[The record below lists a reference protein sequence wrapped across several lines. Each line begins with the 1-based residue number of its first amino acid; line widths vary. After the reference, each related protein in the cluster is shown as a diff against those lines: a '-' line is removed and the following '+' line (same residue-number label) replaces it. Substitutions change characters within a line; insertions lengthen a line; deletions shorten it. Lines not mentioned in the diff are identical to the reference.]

1 MKILISFLLI
11 LNFNFALAQQDT
23 IVQTEADTK
32 VDPNAEVKSKNTS
45 QAEAEV
51 QFDNTSDLNPV
62 QFSET
67 KIEELKKDE
76 DFNYL
81 EEKQEKT
88 WWQQFKEWI
97 NQKYQQFLNW
107 LFGDYD
113 AGSFFGFILKILPYL
128 LLIGIICL
136 VIWLFTRMNPGKNI
150 LQETQTSKVHLD
162 DEEEIIQNA
171 DIPALIK
178 NAIEN
183 SQYRMAVRYYYLQAL
198 KELDL
203 KKFIDF
209 EAQKTNNDYIS
220 EIQNTSLNNIFKKVT
235 RIYNFI
241 WYGDFQVSK
250 EDFLLAEKGFS
261 ELNSTIKNTKN
272 E

>member
-1 MKILISFLLI
+1 MRILIYFLLL
-11 LNFNFALAQQDT
+11 LNFNFAFSQQDSIAENKAELQEVRYDENSNLSPLQFEETT
-23 IVQTEADTK
+23 I
-32 VDPNAEVKSKNTS
+32 KN
-45 QAEAEV
+45 
-51 QFDNTSDLNPV
+51 
-62 QFSET
+62 
-67 KIEELKKDE
+67 LKQNE

-81 EEKQEKT
+81 EEEQHKN

-97 NQKYQQFLNW
+97 NQKYQQLLNW

-113 AGSFFGFILKILPYL
+113 AGSFFGFIIKIIPYI
-128 LLIGIICL
+128 LLIGIIIL

-150 LQETQTSKVHLD
+150 LQESQTAKVYLD

-178 NAIEN
+178 EAIEN
-183 SQYRMAVRYYYLQAL
+183 GQYRLAVRYYYLQAL

-203 KKFIDF
+203 KNFIDF
-209 EAQKTNNDYIS
+209 EAQKTNDDYIS
-220 EIQNTSLNNIFKKVT
+220 EINNTQLNSIFKKVT

-241 WYGDFQVSK
+241 WYGDFRVSK
-250 EDFLLAEKGFS
+250 DDFLLAEKGFS
-261 ELNSTIKNTKN
+261 ELNTNIKNTKN

>member
-1 MKILISFLLI
+1 MKILISLLLLI
-11 LNFNFALAQQDT
+11 NFNLALAQQDT
-23 IVQTEADTK
+23 IAQSGANTGMK
-32 VDPNAEVKSKNTS
+32 RKAEETATVSPHDKIRYDRTNNLT
-45 QAEAEV
+45 
-51 QFDNTSDLNPV
+51 PV
-62 QFSET
+62 EFKEHR
-67 KIEELKKDE
+67 IEEYKQDK

-81 EEKQEKT
+81 EEKQQKT
-88 WWQQFKEWI
+88 WWQEFKEWI
-97 NQKYQQFLNW
+97 NQKYQQFLHW

-113 AGSFFGFILKILPYL
+113 AGSIFGFIIKLVPYI
-128 LLIGIICL
+128 LLIGVICL
-136 VIWLFTRMNPGKNI
+136 IIWLFTRMNPGKDI
-150 LQETQTSKVHLD
+150 LQQPQTAKVHLD

-171 DIPALIK
+171 DIPSLI
-178 NAIEN
+178 NTAIEN
-183 SQYRMAVRYYYLQAL
+183 GQYRMAVRYYYLQAL

-203 KKFIDF
+203 KNFIEF

-220 EIQNTSLNNIFKKVT
+220 EITNEQLNRLFRKGT
-235 RIYNFI
+235 RVYNFI

>member
-1 MKILISFLLI
+1 MKILISLLLLI
-11 LNFNFALAQQDT
+11 NFNLALAQQDT
-23 IVQTEADTK
+23 IVQSGANTEMKRKAEETATVSPHDKIRYDTT
-32 VDPNAEVKSKNTS
+32 NNLT
-45 QAEAEV
+45 
-51 QFDNTSDLNPV
+51 PV
-62 QFSET
+62 EFKEHR
-67 KIEELKKDE
+67 IEEYKQDK

-81 EEKQEKT
+81 EEKQQKT
-88 WWQQFKEWI
+88 WWQEFKEWI
-97 NQKYQQFLNW
+97 NQKYQQFLRW

-113 AGSFFGFILKILPYL
+113 AGSIFGFIIKLVPYI
-128 LLIGIICL
+128 LLIGVICL
-136 VIWLFTRMNPGKNI
+136 IIWLFTRMNPGKNI
-150 LQETQTSKVHLD
+150 LQQPQTAKVHLD

-171 DIPALIK
+171 DIPSLI
-178 NAIEN
+178 NTAIEN
-183 SQYRMAVRYYYLQAL
+183 GQYRMAVRYYYLQAL

-203 KKFIDF
+203 KNFIEF

-220 EIQNTSLNNIFKKVT
+220 EITNEQLNRLFRKGT
-235 RIYNFI
+235 RVYNFI

>member
-1 MKILISFLLI
+1 MKILISLLLLI
-11 LNFNFALAQQDT
+11 NFNLALAQQDT
-23 IVQTEADTK
+23 IAQSGANTGMKRKAEETATVSPHDKIRYDTTH
-32 VDPNAEVKSKNTS
+32 NLT
-45 QAEAEV
+45 
-51 QFDNTSDLNPV
+51 PV
-62 QFSET
+62 EFKEHR
-67 KIEELKKDE
+67 IEEHKQDK

-81 EEKQEKT
+81 EEKQQKT
-88 WWQQFKEWI
+88 WWQEFKEWI
-97 NQKYQQFLNW
+97 NQKYQQFLRW

-113 AGSFFGFILKILPYL
+113 AGSIFGFIIKLVPYI
-128 LLIGIICL
+128 LLIGVICL
-136 VIWLFTRMNPGKNI
+136 IIWLFTRMNPGKDI
-150 LQETQTSKVHLD
+150 LQQPQTAKVHLD

-171 DIPALIK
+171 DIPSLI
-178 NAIEN
+178 NTAIEN
-183 SQYRMAVRYYYLQAL
+183 GQYRMAVRYYYLQAL

-203 KKFIDF
+203 KNFIEF

-220 EIQNTSLNNIFKKVT
+220 EITNEQLNRLFRKGT
-235 RIYNFI
+235 RVYNFI

>member
-1 MKILISFLLI
+1 MKILISLLLLI
-11 LNFNFALAQQDT
+11 NFNLALAQQDT
-23 IVQTEADTK
+23 IAQSGANTGMKRKAEETATVSPHDKIRYDTT
-32 VDPNAEVKSKNTS
+32 NNLT
-45 QAEAEV
+45 
-51 QFDNTSDLNPV
+51 PV
-62 QFSET
+62 EFKEHR
-67 KIEELKKDE
+67 IEEYKQDK

-81 EEKQEKT
+81 EEKQQKT
-88 WWQQFKEWI
+88 WWQEFKEWI
-97 NQKYQQFLNW
+97 NQKYQQFLRW

-113 AGSFFGFILKILPYL
+113 AGSIFGFIIKLVPYI
-128 LLIGIICL
+128 LLIGVICL
-136 VIWLFTRMNPGKNI
+136 IIWLFTRMNPGKNI
-150 LQETQTSKVHLD
+150 LQQPQTAKVHLD

-171 DIPALIK
+171 DIPSLI
-178 NAIEN
+178 NTAIEN
-183 SQYRMAVRYYYLQAL
+183 GQYRMAVRYYYLQAL

-203 KKFIDF
+203 KNFIEF

-220 EIQNTSLNNIFKKVT
+220 EITNEQLNRLFRKGT
-235 RIYNFI
+235 RVYNFI

>member
-1 MKILISFLLI
+1 MKILISLLLLI
-11 LNFNFALAQQDT
+11 NFNLALAQQDT
-23 IVQTEADTK
+23 ITQSGANTGMKRKAEETATVSPHDKIRYDTT
-32 VDPNAEVKSKNTS
+32 NNLT
-45 QAEAEV
+45 
-51 QFDNTSDLNPV
+51 PV
-62 QFSET
+62 EFKEHR
-67 KIEELKKDE
+67 IEEYKQDK

-81 EEKQEKT
+81 EEKQQKT
-88 WWQQFKEWI
+88 WWQEFKEWI
-97 NQKYQQFLNW
+97 NQKYQQFLRW

-113 AGSFFGFILKILPYL
+113 AGSIFGFIIKLVPYM
-128 LLIGIICL
+128 LLIGVICL
-136 VIWLFTRMNPGKNI
+136 IIWLFTRMNPGKNI
-150 LQETQTSKVHLD
+150 LQQPQTAKVHLD

-171 DIPALIK
+171 DIPSLI
-178 NAIEN
+178 NTAIEN
-183 SQYRMAVRYYYLQAL
+183 GQYRMAVRYYYLQAL

-203 KKFIDF
+203 KNFIEF

-220 EIQNTSLNNIFKKVT
+220 EITNEQLNRLFRKGT
-235 RIYNFI
+235 RVYNFI

>member
-1 MKILISFLLI
+1 MKILISLLLLI
-11 LNFNFALAQQDT
+11 NFNLALAQQDT
-23 IVQTEADTK
+23 IAQSGANTGMKRKAEETATVSPHDKIRYDTT
-32 VDPNAEVKSKNTS
+32 NNLT
-45 QAEAEV
+45 
-51 QFDNTSDLNPV
+51 PV
-62 QFSET
+62 EFKEHR
-67 KIEELKKDE
+67 IEEHKQDK

-81 EEKQEKT
+81 EEKQQKT
-88 WWQQFKEWI
+88 WWQEFKEWI
-97 NQKYQQFLNW
+97 NQKYQQFLHW

-113 AGSFFGFILKILPYL
+113 AGSIFGFIIKLVPYI
-128 LLIGIICL
+128 LLIGVICL
-136 VIWLFTRMNPGKNI
+136 IIWLFTRMNPGKDI
-150 LQETQTSKVHLD
+150 LQQPQTAKVHLD

-171 DIPALIK
+171 DIPSLI
-178 NAIEN
+178 NTAIEN
-183 SQYRMAVRYYYLQAL
+183 GQYRMAVRYYYLQAL

-203 KKFIDF
+203 KNFIEF

-220 EIQNTSLNNIFKKVT
+220 EITNEQLNRLFRKGT
-235 RIYNFI
+235 RVYNFI